1 MENKI
6 SLTTLLIDIRSR
18 NLVHVSQEDITQ
30 SLNERGYNDSLGDV
44 KEKMQTLGRLYYIAR
59 DTTKSGY
66 RLVNPTLQTSF
77 TGCVWCGRTTSRNA
91 VCRTCETTDE

>member
-1 MENKI
+1 MDNKI
-6 SLTTLLIDIRSR
+6 TLTTLLIDIRSR
-18 NLVHVSQEDITQ
+18 NLVNMSQEEIVQ
-30 SLNERGYNDSLGDV
+30 SLNTRGYSDSLHDI
-44 KEKMQTLGRLYYIAR
+44 KEKMETLGRLYYIAR

-91 VCRTCETTDE
+91 VCNTCETSEE

>member
-6 SLTTLLIDIRSR
+6 SLTSLLIDIRSR
-18 NLVHVSQEDITQ
+18 NLVHMSQEDIAQ
-30 SLNERGYNDSLGDV
+30 SLNERGYGDSLHDV
-44 KEKMQTLGRLYYIAR
+44 KEKMETLGRLYYIAR

-91 VCRTCETTDE
+91 VCKTCETSEE

>member
-6 SLTTLLIDIRSR
+6 SLTSLLIDIRSR
-18 NLVHVSQEDITQ
+18 NLVHMSQEDIAQ
-30 SLNERGYNDSLGDV
+30 SLNERGYGDSLHDV
-44 KEKMQTLGRLYYIAR
+44 REKMETLGRLYYIAR

-66 RLVNPTLQTSF
+66 RLVNTTLQTSF

-91 VCRTCETTDE
+91 VCKTCETSEE